1 MPNVGMRST
10 TNLNSAHLDL
20 QTVFR
25 EVVKLFDCSIIQGH
39 RSVDEQWELFKKGR
53 KLKHP
58 GLDPEQTD
66 SWEVQD
72 RGEVVAHIDGKK
84 KKGMHNYEPSK
95 AIDAAPYP
103 IDWRSKEKVRA
114 RFYLMAGV
122 VLAISEALLE
132 TGKIT
137 HKIRWGGDWDFD
149 QAFEDQTFD
158 DLPHYELYKP
168 KI

>member
-1 MPNVGMRST
+1 MPKFGMTST
-10 TNLNSAHLDL
+10 TNLNTAHRDL

-25 EVVKLFDCSIIQGH
+25 EVVKLFDCSILQGH
-39 RSVDEQWELFKKGR
+39 RPLKEQWELFKKGR
-53 KLKHP
+53 KVKHP

-66 SWEVQD
+66 SWEVQN
-72 RGEVVAHIDGKK
+72 RSKVVTYIDGKK

-114 RFYLMAGV
+114 RFYFMAGV
-122 VLAISEALLE
+122 VLAISEALFE
-132 TGKIT
+132 AGKIT

-149 QAFEDQTFD
+149 QDFEDQTFD
-158 DLPHYELYKP
+158 DLPHYELYIP